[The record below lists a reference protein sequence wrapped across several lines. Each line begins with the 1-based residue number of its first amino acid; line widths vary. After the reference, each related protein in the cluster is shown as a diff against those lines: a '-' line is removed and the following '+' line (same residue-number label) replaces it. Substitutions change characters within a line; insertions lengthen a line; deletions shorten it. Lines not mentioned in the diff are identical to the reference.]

1 MCMNMKNDATEIK
14 YHIQYEQERAAGGR
28 MKDEG
33 QSKQQEGKQASQPAS
48 RAGKHGI
55 RYYLIMLTR
64 CNQMKQQKCNQNIF
78 FQFD

>member
-33 QSKQQEGKQASQPAS
+33 QSKQREGKQASEPS
-48 RAGKHGI
+48 RQAWNKI
-55 RYYLIMLTR
+55 LSDNANKM
-64 CNQMKQQKCNQNIF
+64 
-78 FQFD
+78 